1 MWALVT
7 DGSIAAISLDL
18 LTRVTVIVQAM
29 AELYAYRRAN
39 DEVAVLAHQSLE
51 FLARVLFEVDS

>member
-7 DGSIAAISLDL
+7 DGGIAAISLDMPAGDGWL
-18 LTRVTVIVQAM
+18 
-29 AELYAYRRAN
+29 
-39 DEVAVLAHQSLE
+39 EVAVLAHQSLE

>member
-7 DGSIAAISLDL
+7 DGSPAAISLDL
-18 LTRVTVIVQAM
+18 PAG
-29 AELYAYRRAN
+29 
-39 DEVAVLAHQSLE
+39 DGWLE

>member
-7 DGSIAAISLDL
+7 DFSPAATYSQAQL
-18 LTRVTVIVQAM
+18 VQV
-29 AELYAYRRAN
+29 R
-39 DEVAVLAHQSLE
+39 AVLAHQSLE